1 MKLAYLAIIVASTAS
16 APAFAAD
23 ISGPRVEGII
33 AYDKFDAGTGVDE
46 IDDHINGVTYGIGLG
61 YDFAVGSNVS
71 LGLDA
76 EVSDSSGDVHIQD
89 TGLRADISLGRDLY
103 AGGRITTA
111 VSDRVSLYGK
121 IGYTNQRANEYL
133 LFGDIVEAA
142 SSYNLDGIRVGIGG
156 QLALGGNSYAGVE
169 YRYSNYEA
177 GAERHQVAATLGF
190 RF

>member
-1 MKLAYLAIIVASTAS
+1 MKLAYLGLIAASTAA
-16 APAFAAD
+16 APALAAD
-23 ISGPRVEGII
+23 ITGPRVEGII
-33 AYDKFDAGTGVDE
+33 AYDRFDPGTGIRAVDNHL
-46 IDDHINGVTYGIGLG
+46 DGVTYGIGLG

-76 EVSDSSGDVHIQD
+76 EVSDSSGDVHVEGTSFID
-89 TGLRADISLGRDLY
+89 DISLGRDLY

-111 VSDRVSLYGK
+111 LSGRVNLYGK
-121 IGYTNQRANEYL
+121 IGYTNQRVREHLIA
-133 LFGDIVEAA
+133 GDIEVAG
-142 SSYNLDGIRVGIGG
+142 SSNQDGIRAGIGG